1 MSHIAAVTPYVQLY
15 TYSQYESHSTVP
27 DWALAALVVVVF
39 IVITAIFLMLMI
51 SDTSG
56 WVGVAYCVT
65 VVLLIVAAGICSAAI
80 SKPPERTGDVVD
92 DNVALIE
99 KSYKIRDIQPETP
112 DSRYWSG
119 EDSIERF
126 AAPDS
131 NKKPVRMAVTA
142 QSENGDGLLHLTL
155 QKDPGNLVRAYEGTG
170 DTQHLITPAAHADN
184 TRQKGQS

>member
-1 MSHIAAVTPYVQLY
+1 MSHIAAMAPYVRLY

-27 DWALAALVVVVF
+27 DWALTAFFVVVF
-39 IVITAIFLMLMI
+39 IVITAIFLRI
-51 SDTSG
+51 SDAG
-56 WVGVAYCVT
+56 EWVGVAYCVT
-65 VVLLIVAAGICSAAI
+65 VVLLLVSAGICSAAI

-131 NKKPVRMAVTA
+131 NRKPVRMAITA

>member
-1 MSHIAAVTPYVQLY
+1 MSHIAVVAPYVRLY
-15 TYSQYESHSTVP
+15 AYSQYESHPTVP
-27 DWALAALVVVVF
+27 DWALAAFAVVMF
-39 IVITAIFLMLMI
+39 MVITAIFRMI
-51 SDTSG
+51 SNDSG
-56 WVGVAYCVT
+56 WVEVAYGVT
-65 VVLLIVAAGICSAAI
+65 VVLLLVAVGIYSVAS

-99 KSYKIRDIQPETP
+99 KSYRIRDIQPETP
-112 DSRYWSG
+112 DSRYWPE

-131 NKKPVRMAVTA
+131 NRKPVRMAVTA
-142 QSENGDGLLHLTL
+142 QSETSDGLLHITL
-155 QKDPGNLVRAYEGTG
+155 EKDPGNLVRAYEGTG